1 MPEAMSSKVE
11 TSVADPGMDASRNKR
26 KRIWAACEPCRKR
39 KSKCDGQN
47 PCAGCVSTIK
57 TAMLPINATTLETGA
72 IDKAL
77 VQAKAQEL
85 CVFDWNRKPRGPK
98 GKKAAFA
105 AAFGVQT
112 TGSIGAPR
120 SHASAGSAYIEA
132 QKCVLDN
139 VHPSNAHRPRPDI
152 KGAFTFL
159 APDAMSPDSSS
170 NASPAHS
177 APWPDSSPSAAAENA
192 APHYEH
198 YPSGSNVPPNNNPN
212 MQYSHLGSNGR
223 PELYQR
229 DSNESSNFSS
239 SEYSSHTFSGRLSES
254 NTSISTFSPPIVPGP
269 SSRPMGTE
277 ERPLKR
283 TFVYFGIDDR
293 VSKATLSAWDALADS
308 ASHPRSNSVS
318 SMLRSQNSAGTSPTE
333 VNRNG
338 ASPAQ
343 SQGSGGLVAASP
355 QSDGSVNYFN
365 AATKLSTAGGDNCD
379 MRYHDQS
386 MLINRLKP
394 YYTERDRP
402 FVALAIS
409 QFEALDSFEKMIP
422 SRYLFGSA
430 PGAGGRDPPA
440 HVLLA
445 LLAFLAHRA
454 LLLPDS
460 MNIEDLDLQ
469 AGDVVMRCANNYGR
483 LEGDDRKQML
493 SFARRSWGLANDLM
507 LQKIRSGDVDPR
519 LIMTGMLL
527 EMGAGEDG
535 LSSKGLVQRKMWLF
549 RLAYC
554 WRLHQLDAKPDSE
567 SCNTPWD
574 GPEVLQR
581 ALEISGGSSTDD
593 PQAPLPRAADTRTMI
608 KDPIELEALRRQVFL
623 IVTAA
628 YWVQTAELQVP
639 KFDVYT
645 MELEPASADDYIHH
659 GSNWTPKVHPASNGY
674 LTQTRDLIFRT
685 YGRLTRLLHTPLA
698 DICTGHSPEPDLQH
712 AITEMETTLDWLVER
727 IGSVTYK
734 GPEMPLRVAAFVH
747 SRIVALLMY
756 RLFTS
761 IQAFFFLFPER
772 TTAKTDKS
780 LRIASTLMPT
790 GESEQRSNFEM
801 IAGNNWAPESE
812 SEDDSA
818 IGRDFH
824 GRKLLSRPQ
833 FSRHPMKASMAVLW
847 ETGAVAKRLLELHR
861 ARDAALKPI
870 EGNANNEWK
879 SGQGE
884 KRGNE
889 VGKTMDASLRAVR
902 WPRHLR
908 LFAQHAY
915 AMAAE
920 AHVAGASWLDAYGE
934 NENPGWK
941 NPASFDLLPEFNNE
955 HIESGLW
962 DTGDAFLELLEAMAK
977 MGSTHARNIEEST
990 LRYRQERWNWAKR
1003 YQQPPSGLTS
1013 MLNPK

>member
-1 MPEAMSSKVE
+1 MPEPMSSVME
-11 TSVADPGMDASRNKR
+11 ENLADASLDASGNKR

-47 PCAGCVSTIK
+47 PCGGCISTIK
-57 TAMLPINATTLETGA
+57 TAMLPVNATTLQNGT
-72 IDKAL
+72 IDEAF

-105 AAFGVQT
+105 AAFGVEN
-112 TGSIGAPR
+112 SNSLGAPR

-132 QKCVLDN
+132 QKRVLDDPQQHN
-139 VHPSNAHRPRPDI
+139 GRPSANGDDASAFALTAPDTVNAH
-152 KGAFTFL
+152 
-159 APDAMSPDSSS
+159 SSY
-170 NASPAHS
+170 NASLAQAS
-177 APWPDSSPSAAAENA
+177 SWPDSSAVAPYANGTQHYQHYSSIAVLQPSA
-192 APHYEH
+192 P
-198 YPSGSNVPPNNNPN
+198 GSNSASYNTTA
-212 MQYSHLGSNGR
+212 SNGR
-223 PELYQR
+223 PELHHSGSN
-229 DSNESSNFSS
+229 DSSTFSS
-239 SEYSSHTFSGRLSES
+239 SEYSSYTYGGRQTES
-254 NTSISTFSPPIVPGP
+254 STSISTFSPPIVSGP
-269 SSRPMGTE
+269 SSRPMGTD

-283 TFVYFGIDDR
+283 TAYEYRGVEDHAG
-293 VSKATLSAWDALADS
+293 KASLSAWDALAES

-318 SMLRSQNSAGTSPTE
+318 SLRRSQNSAGTSPTE
-333 VNRNG
+333 FNRHG

-343 SQGSGGLVAASP
+343 SQGSGGFPVASP
-355 QSDGSVNYFN
+355 QSDGSINYFN
-365 AATKLSTAGGDNCD
+365 AATKLSPMGGDNGD
-379 MRYHDQS
+379 SRYHDQS

-394 YYTERDRP
+394 YYSEKDRP

-483 LEGDDRKQML
+483 LEGEDRKQML
-493 SFARRSWGLANDLM
+493 SFARRSWSLANDLM

-519 LIMTGMLL
+519 LIITGMLL

-535 LSSKGLVQRKMWLF
+535 LSSKSLVQRKMWLF
-549 RLAYC
+549 RLAFC

-567 SCNTPWD
+567 SWSTPWD
-574 GPEVLQR
+574 GPEVLQK
-581 ALEISGGSSTDD
+581 ALDISGGSTTED
-593 PQAPLPRAADTRTMI
+593 PRAPLPRAADTRTMV
-608 KDPIELEALRRQVFL
+608 KDPIELEAIRRQVSL

-639 KFDVYT
+639 KFDIYS
-645 MELEPASADDYIHH
+645 MELEPAKADDYIHH

-727 IGSVTYK
+727 IGSVTYD
-734 GPEMPLRVAAFVH
+734 GPEMPLRVAAFLH
-747 SRIVALLMY
+747 SRIAALLMY

-772 TTAKTDKS
+772 ITAKTDKS
-780 LRIASTLMPT
+780 LRIASTLMPKD
-790 GESEQRSNFEM
+790 EQRSNFEM
-801 IAGNNWAPESE
+801 IAGGVVAPESE

-818 IGRDFH
+818 AGCDFQ
-824 GRKLLSRPQ
+824 GRKLLPRPQ

-847 ETGAVAKRLLELHR
+847 ETGAVAKRLLSLHR
-861 ARDAALKPI
+861 ARDAALEPI
-870 EGNANNEWK
+870 EGGAAEAWK
-879 SGQGE
+879 SGEGE
-884 KRGNE
+884 KTGNE

-920 AHVAGASWLDAYGE
+920 AHVAGASWWDTYGDS
-934 NENPGWK
+934 PGWK
-941 NPASFDLLPEFNNE
+941 NPASFDLLPEFSNE

-977 MGSTHARNIEEST
+977 MGSTHARSNEEST
-990 LRYRQERWNWAKR
+990 LRYRQERWNWARR

-1013 MLNPK
+1013 MPNPK

>member
-1 MPEAMSSKVE
+1 MINEGHHSTQPN
-11 TSVADPGMDASRNKR
+11 PHYDA
-26 KRIWAACEPCRKR
+26 
-39 KSKCDGQN
+39 
-47 PCAGCVSTIK
+47 T
-57 TAMLPINATTLETGA
+57 
-72 IDKAL
+72 
-77 VQAKAQEL
+77 
-85 CVFDWNRKPRGPK
+85 
-98 GKKAAFA
+98 
-105 AAFGVQT
+105 
-112 TGSIGAPR
+112 
-120 SHASAGSAYIEA
+120 
-132 QKCVLDN
+132 
-139 VHPSNAHRPRPDI
+139 
-152 KGAFTFL
+152 AFTFT
-159 APDAMSPDSSS
+159 APSDVMANPGRDPPLS
-170 NASPAHS
+170 HG
-177 APWPDSSPSAAAENA
+177 APWPDLTSGSAADRGAT
-192 APHYEH
+192 HYEH
-198 YPSGSNVPPNNNPN
+198 YAPVPAMQSTSGSNPSYPPTAT
-212 MQYSHLGSNGR
+212 NGR
-223 PELYQR
+223 PDLNHR
-229 DSNESSNFSS
+229 GSNESSTFSS
-239 SEYSSHTFSGRLSES
+239 SEYSSYTFGGRPSES
-254 NTSISTFSPPIVPGP
+254 NTSISTFSPPVVPGP
-269 SSRPMGTE
+269 SSRPMGAE

-283 TFVYFGIDDR
+283 AAFEYSGIENGDA
-293 VSKATLSAWDALADS
+293 SLSAWDALADS
-308 ASHPRSNSVS
+308 ASHPRTNSVS
-318 SMLRSQNSAGTSPTE
+318 SLLRSQNSTGTSPTE
-333 VNRNG
+333 MNRYG
-338 ASPAQ
+338 ASPSH
-343 SQGSGGLVAASP
+343 SQGSSGILGASP
-355 QSDGSVNYFN
+355 QSDGSINYFSH
-365 AATKLSTAGGDNCD
+365 ATKLSPAGGDNCD
-379 MRYHDQS
+379 TRYHDQS

-394 YYTERDRP
+394 YYTEKDRP

-430 PGAGGRDPPA
+430 PGSGGREPPA

-469 AGDVVMRCANNYGR
+469 AGDVVLRSANNYGR

-493 SFARRSWGLANDLM
+493 SFARRSWSLANDLM
-507 LQKIRSGDVDPR
+507 LRKIRSGDVDPR
-519 LIMTGMLL
+519 LIITGMLL

-535 LSSKGLVQRKMWLF
+535 LSSKGLMQRKMWLF
-549 RLAYC
+549 RMAYC

-567 SCNTPWD
+567 SWNTPWE
-574 GPEVLQR
+574 GPEVLQKV
-581 ALEISGGSSTDD
+581 LDISGGTSADD
-593 PQAPLPRAADTRTMI
+593 PRAPLPRPADTRNMI
-608 KDPIELEALRRQVFL
+608 KDPIELEAIRRQVSL

-628 YWVQTAELQVP
+628 YWVQTADLQVP
-639 KFDVYT
+639 KFDIYT
-645 MELEPASADDYIHH
+645 MELEPANADDYIHH

-727 IGSVTYK
+727 IGSVTYD

-780 LRIASTLMPT
+780 LRIASTLMPK
-790 GESEQRSNFEM
+790 GEDEKRSNFEM
-801 IAGNNWAPESE
+801 IAGGTVAPESE

-818 IGRDFH
+818 AGRDFQ
-824 GRKLLSRPQ
+824 GRKLLPRPQ
-833 FSRHPMKASMAVLW
+833 FTRHPMKASMAVLW
-847 ETGAVAKRLLELHR
+847 ETGAVAKRLLSLHR
-861 ARDAALKPI
+861 ARDAALEPV
-870 EGNANNEWK
+870 EGSSEDAWK
-879 SGQGE
+879 GGDGE
-884 KRGNE
+884 KTGNE

-920 AHVAGASWLDAYGE
+920 AHVAGASWLDTYGD
-934 NENPGWK
+934 ENPGWK

-977 MGSTHARNIEEST
+977 MGSTHARSNEEAT

-1003 YQQPPSGLTS
+1003 YQLPNNGLAS
-1013 MLNPK
+1013 MPNPK

>member
-1 MPEAMSSKVE
+1 
-11 TSVADPGMDASRNKR
+11 
-26 KRIWAACEPCRKR
+26 
-39 KSKCDGQN
+39 
-47 PCAGCVSTIK
+47 
-57 TAMLPINATTLETGA
+57 MLPINATNLETGT
-72 IDKAL
+72 IDEAL
-77 VQAKAQEL
+77 VHAKAQEL

-105 AAFGVQT
+105 AAFGVET
-112 TGSIGAPR
+112 TGSVGAPR
-120 SHASAGSAYIEA
+120 SHASAGPAYIEA
-132 QKCVLDN
+132 QKRVLDQ
-139 VHPSNAHRPRPDI
+139 VHPSNGNGHRPI
-152 KGAFTFL
+152 ASIEGAFTFT
-159 APDAMSPDSSS
+159 APDLMPANSSS
-170 NASPAHS
+170 NPSPAQG
-177 APWPDSSPSAAAENA
+177 APWPDLSAAVAAENRG
-192 APHYEH
+192 PHYEH
-198 YPSGSNVPPNNNPN
+198 YTSGSNLSSASSSNIH
-212 MQYSHLGSNGR
+212 YSHSRANSR
-223 PELYQR
+223 PDLYHTG
-229 DSNESSNFSS
+229 SNESSTFSS
-239 SEYSSHTFSGRLSES
+239 SEYSSHTFSRRLSES
-254 NTSISTFSPPIVPGP
+254 NTSVSTFSPPIVSGP
-269 SSRPMGTE
+269 SSRPMGSE

-283 TFVYFGIDDR
+283 SYDYFGMDDR

-318 SMLRSQNSAGTSPTE
+318 SLLRSQNSAGTSPTE
-333 VNRNG
+333 VNRTG

-343 SQGSGGLVAASP
+343 SQGSGGLLGASP
-355 QSDGSVNYFN
+355 QSDGSINYLN
-365 AATKLSTAGGDNCD
+365 AATKLSLAGDNCD
-379 MRYHDQS
+379 TRYHDQS
-386 MLINRLKP
+386 TLINRLKP
-394 YYTERDRP
+394 YYTEKDRP

-430 PGAGGRDPPA
+430 PGSGGRDPPA

-445 LLAFLAHRA
+445 LLALLAHRA

-460 MNIEDLDLQ
+460 INIEDLDLQ
-469 AGDVVMRCANNYGR
+469 AGDVVMRCAHNYGR

-581 ALEISGGSSTDD
+581 ALEISGGSNADD
-593 PQAPLPRAADTRTMI
+593 PRAPLPRAADTRTMI
-608 KDPIELEALRRQVFL
+608 KDPIELEAIRRQVSL

-727 IGSVTYK
+727 IGSVTYD

-780 LRIASTLMPT
+780 LRIASTLMPK
-790 GESEQRSNFEM
+790 GEGEERSNFEM
-801 IAGNNWAPESE
+801 IAGNSIAPESE
-812 SEDDSA
+812 SEDDSVT
-818 IGRDFH
+818 GRDFQ
-824 GRKLLSRPQ
+824 GRKLLPRPQ

-847 ETGAVAKRLLELHR
+847 ETGAVAKRLLTLHR
-861 ARDAALKPI
+861 ARDAALEPI
-870 EGNANNEWK
+870 EGKANDAWK
-879 SGQGE
+879 SGEGE
-884 KRGNE
+884 KTGNE

-920 AHVAGASWLDAYGE
+920 AHVAGASWLDTYGD
-934 NENPGWK
+934 ENPGWK

-977 MGSTHARNIEEST
+977 MGSTHARNNEEAT

-1013 MLNPK
+1013 MPNPK

>member
-1 MPEAMSSKVE
+1 
-11 TSVADPGMDASRNKR
+11 
-26 KRIWAACEPCRKR
+26 
-39 KSKCDGQN
+39 
-47 PCAGCVSTIK
+47 
-57 TAMLPINATTLETGA
+57 MLPINATTLDNGP
-72 IDKAL
+72 IDQAL

-105 AAFGVQT
+105 AAFGVET
-112 TGSIGAPR
+112 SANMGAPR
-120 SHASAGSAYIEA
+120 SHASAGPAYMEA
-132 QKCVLDN
+132 QQRGLDEPQ
-139 VHPSNAHRPRPDI
+139 HGDCPRANYDT
-152 KGAFTFL
+152 AFTFT
-159 APDAMSPDSSS
+159 APEDTKTSTISSS
-170 NASPAHS
+170 SSSSSIHHTNGHGYPHS
-177 APWPDSSPSAAAENA
+177 SSSLPSANS
-192 APHYEH
+192 APHYDH
-198 YPSGSNVPPNNNPN
+198 YCSTQAGQSAGPSLHPASHPPLTSN
-212 MQYSHLGSNGR
+212 SR
-223 PELYQR
+223 PELYHFG
-229 DSNESSNFSS
+229 SNESGSLSS
-239 SEYSSHTFSGRLSES
+239 SEYSPYTHRARRSES
-254 NTSISTFSPPIVPGP
+254 NTTVSTISPPILSGP

-283 TFVYFGIDDR
+283 TAYEYTGVGDR
-293 VSKATLSAWDALADS
+293 VSKASLSAWDALADS

-318 SMLRSQNSAGTSPTE
+318 SLRRSQTSADTSPTE
-333 VNRNG
+333 MNRHG

-343 SQGSGGLVAASP
+343 SQGSGGFPTASP

-365 AATKLSTAGGDNCD
+365 AATQLSPAAYDDGDS
-379 MRYHDQS
+379 RYHDQS

-394 YYTERDRP
+394 YYSEKDRP

-409 QFEALDSFEKMIP
+409 QFEALDSFEKMVP
-422 SRYLFGSA
+422 SRYLFGAA
-430 PGAGGRDPPA
+430 PGTGGRDPPA

-469 AGDVVMRCANNYGR
+469 AGDIVMRCANNYGR

-493 SFARRSWGLANDLM
+493 SFARRSWSLANDLM

-519 LIMTGMLL
+519 LIITGMLL

-535 LSSKGLVQRKMWLF
+535 LSTKGLVQRKMWLF
-549 RLAYC
+549 RLAFC

-567 SCNTPWD
+567 SWTTPWD
-574 GPEVLQR
+574 GPQVLQK
-581 ALEISGGSSTDD
+581 ALDISGGSTTDD
-593 PQAPLPRAADTRTMI
+593 PRAPLPRAADTRRMLQ
-608 KDPIELEALRRQVFL
+608 DPIELEAIRRQVSL

-628 YWVQTAELQVP
+628 YWVQTAEMQVP
-639 KFDVYT
+639 KFDIYT

-659 GSNWTPKVHPASNGY
+659 GSNWTPKMHPASNGY

-727 IGSVTYK
+727 IGSVTYD

-756 RLFTS
+756 RLFMS
-761 IQAFFFLFPER
+761 IQAFFFLFPEQ

-780 LRIASTLMPT
+780 LRIASTLMPKN
-790 GESEQRSNFEM
+790 EQRSNFEM
-801 IAGNNWAPESE
+801 IAGGYVAPESE
-812 SEDDSA
+812 SEEDSVA
-818 IGRDFH
+818 GRDFQ
-824 GRKLLSRPQ
+824 GRKLLPRPQ

-847 ETGAVAKRLLELHR
+847 ETGAVAKRLLSLHR
-861 ARDAALKPI
+861 ARDAALEPI
-870 EGNANNEWK
+870 EGSSSEAWK
-879 SGQGE
+879 GGE
-884 KRGNE
+884 AEKTGNE

-920 AHVAGASWLDAYGE
+920 AHVAGASWLDTYGD
-934 NENPGWK
+934 ENPAWK

-977 MGSTHARNIEEST
+977 MGSTHARSTEEST

-1013 MLNPK
+1013 MPNPK

>member
-1 MPEAMSSKVE
+1 MSSLVE
-11 TSVADPGMDASRNKR
+11 STMEDASTDASGNKR

-47 PCAGCVSTIK
+47 PCSGCVSTIK
-57 TAMLPINATTLETGA
+57 TAMLPINATTLQNGT
-72 IDKAL
+72 IDEAL

-105 AAFGVQT
+105 AAFGAES
-112 TGSIGAPR
+112 TGSVGAPR
-120 SHASAGSAYIEA
+120 SHTSAGPAYMEA
-132 QKCVLDN
+132 QKRTLNETQHLNSAPHLPNYD
-139 VHPSNAHRPRPDI
+139 P
-152 KGAFTFL
+152 AFTFSSLDSLSAASSSTTSPAL
-159 APDAMSPDSSS
+159 AP
-170 NASPAHS
+170 
-177 APWPDSSPSAAAENA
+177 PWPEMHPPPIVENGG
-192 APHYEH
+192 PHYEH
-198 YPSGSNVPPNNNPN
+198 HVPTSAMHPTSMANGVHAA
-212 MQYSHLGSNGR
+212 QASSSHGR

-229 DSNESSNFSS
+229 GSNESSSLSDF
-239 SEYSSHTFSGRLSES
+239 SSHTFAGRHSES
-254 NTSISTFSPPIVPGP
+254 NTSLSTFSPPMAPGP

-277 ERPLKR
+277 ERPLKQAAYD
-283 TFVYFGIDDR
+283 YFGSADNRI
-293 VSKATLSAWDALADS
+293 SKASLSAWDALADG

-318 SMLRSQNSAGTSPTE
+318 SLLRSQNSAGTSPTE
-333 VNRNG
+333 VNRHG
-338 ASPAQ
+338 ASPSH
-343 SQGSGGLVAASP
+343 SQGSGSLPAGASP

-365 AATKLSTAGGDNCD
+365 AATKLSSAEADNCD
-379 MRYHDQS
+379 TRYHDQS

-394 YYTERDRP
+394 YYSEKDRP

-422 SRYLFGSA
+422 SRYLFGSS
-430 PGAGGRDPPA
+430 PGSSGRDPPA

-469 AGDVVMRCANNYGR
+469 AGDLVLRCANNYGR

-493 SFARRSWGLANDLM
+493 SFARRSWTLANDLM

-519 LIMTGMLL
+519 LIITGMLL

-567 SCNTPWD
+567 SWNTAWD
-574 GPEVLQR
+574 GREVLQK
-581 ALEISGGSSTDD
+581 AIEISGATSADD
-593 PQAPLPRAADTRTMI
+593 PRAPLPRAADTRSMI
-608 KDPIELEALRRQVFL
+608 KDPIELEAIRRQVSL
-623 IVTAA
+623 IFTAA
-628 YWVQTAELQVP
+628 YWVQTADLQVP

-645 MELEPASADDYIHH
+645 MELEPAGADDFIHH

-712 AITEMETTLDWLVER
+712 AITEMETTLDWLMER
-727 IGSVTYK
+727 IGSVTYE

-756 RLFTS
+756 RLFIS

-780 LRIASTLMPT
+780 LRIASTLMPK
-790 GESEQRSNFEM
+790 GEARSNFEM
-801 IAGNNWAPESE
+801 IAGGSMAPESE
-812 SEDDSA
+812 SEDDGVA
-818 IGRDFH
+818 GRDFQ
-824 GRKLLSRPQ
+824 GRRLLPRPQ
-833 FSRHPMKASMAVLW
+833 FTRHPMKASMAVLW
-847 ETGAVAKRLLELHR
+847 ETGGVAKRLLDLHR
-861 ARDAALKPI
+861 ARDAALEPV
-870 EGNANNEWK
+870 EGPSASALRAGE
-879 SGQGE
+879 GE
-884 KRGNE
+884 KEKTGNE

-920 AHVAGASWLDAYGE
+920 AHVAGASWLDTYGD
-934 NENPGWK
+934 ENPSWK
-941 NPASFDLLPEFNNE
+941 TPATFELLPEFNNE

-977 MGSTHARNIEEST
+977 MGSTHARSNEEAT

-1013 MLNPK
+1013 MPIPK

>member
-1 MPEAMSSKVE
+1 MSGKLEESSPDLA
-11 TSVADPGMDASRNKR
+11 TDPSGNKR

-57 TAMLPINATTLETGA
+57 TAMLPINATTLQTGT
-72 IDKAL
+72 IDEAL
-77 VQAKAQEL
+77 VQVKAQEL

-105 AAFGVQT
+105 AAFGAEAS
-112 TGSIGAPR
+112 GSGGAPR
-120 SHASAGSAYIEA
+120 SHASAGPAYMEA
-132 QKCVLDN
+132 QQRVLDETQH
-139 VHPSNAHRPRPDI
+139 VHRPATTYDT
-152 KGAFTFL
+152 AFTFT
-159 APDAMSPDSSS
+159 APDNMASHTNSSLSHAHANGWTDATGSAPHGNGAAHYVDYPSTSALAAVGSSS
-170 NASPAHS
+170 HNSAH
-177 APWPDSSPSAAAENA
+177 PPFPSN
-192 APHYEH
+192 
-198 YPSGSNVPPNNNPN
+198 GS
-212 MQYSHLGSNGR
+212 GR

-229 DSNESSNFSS
+229 SSNDSGSFSA
-239 SEYSSHTFSGRLSES
+239 SEYSSYTYGPRQPES
-254 NTSISTFSPPIVPGP
+254 STSVSTFSPPIISGHIT
-269 SSRPMGTE
+269 RPMGTE
-277 ERPLKR
+277 DRPLKR
-283 TFVYFGIDDR
+283 TTYEYANAPDR
-293 VSKATLSAWDALADS
+293 VSKASLSAWDALADS
-308 ASHPRSNSVS
+308 ASHPRSSSVS
-318 SMLRSQNSAGTSPTE
+318 SLRRSQNSAGTSPTE
-333 VNRNG
+333 LYRQG
-338 ASPAQ
+338 ESPAH
-343 SQGSGGLVAASP
+343 SQGSGGFPAASP
-355 QSDGSVNYFN
+355 QSDGSVNYYN
-365 AATKLSTAGGDNCD
+365 AAAKLSPAGGDNGD
-379 MRYHDQS
+379 SRFHDQS

-394 YYTERDRP
+394 YYSEKDRP

-409 QFEALDSFEKMIP
+409 QFEALDSFEKMVP
-422 SRYLFGSA
+422 SRYIFGSA
-430 PGAGGRDPPA
+430 SGSGGRDPPA

-493 SFARRSWGLANDLM
+493 SFARRSWSLANDLM

-535 LSSKGLVQRKMWLF
+535 VSSKGLVQRKMWLF

-567 SCNTPWD
+567 SWKTPWD
-574 GPEVLQR
+574 GPEVLQK
-581 ALEISGGSSTDD
+581 ALEISGGSTADD
-593 PQAPLPRAADTRTMI
+593 PRAPLPRAADTRRMVQ
-608 KDPIELEALRRQVFL
+608 DPIELEAIRRQVSL

-628 YWVQTAELQVP
+628 YWVQTAEMQVP
-639 KFDVYT
+639 KFDLYS
-645 MELEPASADDYIHH
+645 MEFEPADADDYIHH

-727 IGSVTYK
+727 IGSVTYE

-747 SRIVALLMY
+747 ARILALLMY

-772 TTAKTDKS
+772 TTARTDKS
-780 LRIASTLMPT
+780 LRIASTLMPKN
-790 GESEQRSNFEM
+790 EQRSNFEM
-801 IAGNNWAPESE
+801 IAGGGWAPESE

-818 IGRDFH
+818 AGRDFQ
-824 GRKLLSRPQ
+824 GRKLLPRPQ

-847 ETGAVAKRLLELHR
+847 ETGALAKRLLSLHR
-861 ARDAALKPI
+861 ARDAALEPI
-870 EGNANNEWK
+870 EGGAAETWK
-879 SGQGE
+879 GGDAE
-884 KRGNE
+884 KTGNE

-920 AHVAGASWLDAYGE
+920 AHVAGTSWIDTYGD
-934 NENPGWK
+934 ENPGWK

-977 MGSTHARNIEEST
+977 MGSTHARSTEETT

-1013 MLNPK
+1013 MPNPK